1 MYRKKPMGLMPYAL
15 RLWFK
20 THATGRE
27 RGETGAMAVSALSA
41 HARIR
46 FEEAE
51 VLVLQWFD
59 EVGLDL
65 GHAEHGL
72 LIGWFDDA
80 FLQPALA
87 DLAVE
92 VQFYPL
98 DGGWSQLRCCFR
110 HGGGPQ
116 VGSLSLQLLG
126 ALLRHL
132 QHDPRWQIDHCC
144 PLPPAQP

>member
-1 MYRKKPMGLMPYAL
+1 
-15 RLWFK
+15 
-20 THATGRE
+20 
-27 RGETGAMAVSALSA
+27 MAVPMLSA
-41 HARIR
+41 HAWIR

-51 VLVLQWFD
+51 ALVLQWFD

-87 DLAVE
+87 ELAVE

-98 DGGWSQLRCCFR
+98 EGGWSQLRWCFR
-110 HGGGPQ
+110 HGGGDA
-116 VGSLSLQLLG
+116 VGSISHELL
-126 ALLRHL
+126 ATLLRHL
-132 QHDPRWQIDHCC
+132 QEDRRWQIDHCC
-144 PLPPAQP
+144 PPLRPQP